1 MLDDK
6 GLSKILHSSWQLM
19 SIEYQARSW
28 LSLVISQGPGW
39 VIDMGP
45 NASCDLKAWV
55 IVPPF
60 FLFNHSYG
68 CSPCAHDFAR
78 INKVMDPL
86 WVKCNVSLCQLLT
99 PKEKTQD

>member
-6 GLSKILHSSWQLM
+6 GLSKILHSCWQLM

-28 LSLVISQGPGW
+28 LPLVISQGPGW
-39 VIDMGP
+39 VINMGP

-60 FLFNHSYG
+60 FLFNHSYA

-78 INKVMDPL
+78 INQVMDPL
-86 WVKCNVSLCQLLT
+86 WVKCFFMPT
-99 PKEKTQD
+99 PNS